1 VEDQV
6 KCFADV
12 VQSGMATLGFME
24 IATVLQVIQNRS
36 GYDTLLLFVANRI
49 VQGGMDLVKEAQT
62 CTPETVTML
71 VKALSPSGQRDKL
84 LLRQLSNLLQ
94 LIPPERFTLGSLAV
108 VMDSFLE
115 TNFKDPSL
123 TRFTGA
129 VLQQLQLAEA
139 SADDVAAMVAAL
151 SKAPV
156 QDEVSFRRLSRA
168 VQSMPDAAFTP
179 STTAVILEA
188 FATAKLREVAL
199 FRKLSGV
206 LLQHD
211 ATLFTSADISRIVTA
226 AAAFGSDAKAAALMR
241 HMDTALLACAKTQV
255 SPQHIGII
263 AASYAEVGGPSNPQ
277 VLEWLSGAAMALEPW
292 VLDPRD
298 MALIVKA
305 FSILHEWDTALF
317 ARMST
322 ILQQVDV
329 SKFDLRSVATI
340 VQAYVHE
347 EVRCVPSLRALA
359 ATLPCVLHNK
369 TMDVCGVCGPRVR
382 TWADETLMVQVRD
395 KVLLSKLAT
404 VLQQMDSSIFS
415 SPEAVQEVSV
425 ILNAYAGSKMN
436 DVALV
441 LSQTLTNHLKPYIG
455 GVTAQVTLPHSLAFR
470 AWQQHSTTLALSKP
484 TVHKCWGSNI
494 IPLTSFRTAGDA
506 QHHPPWRAVY
516 ASPRSLRGRRARG
529 PRKIAPR
536 GRAQLQRHWH
546 DGGFAHA

>member
-108 VMDSFLE
+108 VMESFLE

-139 SADDVAAMVAAL
+139 SADDVAAMLAAL

-168 VQSMPDAAFTP
+168 VQSMPDSAFTP

-211 ATLFTSADISRIVTA
+211 ATLFTSADISRVVTA
-226 AAAFGSDAKAAALMR
+226 AAAFGSDAKGAALMR

-263 AASYAEVGGPSNPQ
+263 AASYAEVGGPSNPH
-277 VLEWLSGAAMALEPW
+277 VLEWLSGAAMTLEPW

-347 EVRCVPSLRALA
+347 EVRCVPSLRLY
-359 ATLPCVLHNK
+359 P
-369 TMDVCGVCGPRVR
+369 VCSTIRRWMCAGFVARECGLGLTRRV
-382 TWADETLMVQVRD
+382 MVQVRD

-455 GVTAQVTLPHSLAFR
+455 GVTAQVTLTHSLSPF
-470 AWQQHSTTLALSKP
+470 
-484 TVHKCWGSNI
+484 VHC
-494 IPLTSFRTAGDA
+494 TS
-506 QHHPPWRAVY
+506 
-516 ASPRSLRGRRARG
+516 
-529 PRKIAPR
+529 IAPQHT
-536 GRAQLQRHWH
+536 GAILTNSAQVLRLLT
-546 DGGFAHA
+546 